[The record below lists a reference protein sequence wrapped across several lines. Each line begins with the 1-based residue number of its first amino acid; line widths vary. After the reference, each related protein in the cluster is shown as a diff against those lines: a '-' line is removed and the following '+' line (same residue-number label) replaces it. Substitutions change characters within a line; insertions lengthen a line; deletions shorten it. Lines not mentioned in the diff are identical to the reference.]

1 VIFITHHD
9 GFILQ
14 LACME
19 KQFWNTRYEENKT
32 VYGTQPHDFLKQFID
47 THQPGTIL
55 LPAEGEGRNA
65 LYAAS
70 KGWKVDAFDFSE
82 VAMEKAIKKAED
94 QKLKINYQVFN
105 LEKFKAVKT
114 YDAVALI
121 YVHLPERIRRTF
133 HREVYQSLKSG
144 GFLVFE
150 AFAKEQ
156 LRLDSG
162 GSKDPALL
170 YDAPSICN
178 DFQFLHV
185 LYCAQKEVELNEGP
199 FHKGKAAVLQLVGQK
214 L

>member
-1 VIFITHHD
+1 MITVLSH
-9 GFILQ
+9 ISVQ
-14 LACME
+14 IATM
-19 KQFWNTRYEENKT
+19 KPAYWNTRYKENVT
-32 VYGTQPHDFLKQFID
+32 VYGNQPNAFFKQFID
-47 THQPGTIL
+47 THQPGTLL

-70 KGWKVDAFDFSE
+70 KGWQVDAFDFSE
-82 VAMEKAIKKAED
+82 VAMEKAIKSAED
-94 QKLKINYQVFN
+94 QKLKINYRVLD
-105 LEKFKAVKT
+105 LEKFKAGKT
-114 YDAVALI
+114 YDAIALI
-121 YVHLPERIRRTF
+121 YIHLPERIRKAF
-133 HREVYQSLKSG
+133 HREVYRSLKSG

-162 GSKDPALL
+162 GPKDPARL

>member
-1 VIFITHHD
+1 
-9 GFILQ
+9 
-14 LACME
+14 M
-19 KQFWNTRYEENKT
+19 KPSFWNTRYKENVT
-32 VYGTQPHDFLKQFID
+32 VYGNQPNDFFKQFID

-55 LPAEGEGRNA
+55 LPAEGEGRNS

-70 KGWKVDAFDFSE
+70 KGWQVDAFDFSE
-82 VAMEKAIKKAED
+82 VAMEKAIQRAES
-94 QKLKINYQVFN
+94 QKLKINYRLN
-105 LEKFKAVKT
+105 DLEKFKAEKT

-121 YVHLPERIRRTF
+121 YVHLPERARKTF
-133 HREVYQSLKSG
+133 HREVYRSLKSG

-162 GSKDPALL
+162 GPKDPAQL

-185 LYCAQKEVELNEGP
+185 LYCAQKEVDLNEGP

>member
-1 VIFITHHD
+1 MKT
-9 GFILQ
+9 
-14 LACME
+14 A
-19 KQFWNTRYEENKT
+19 FWDTRYKENET
-32 VYGTQPHDFLKQFID
+32 VYGNQPNTFFKQFID
-47 THQPGTIL
+47 THQPGTLL

-70 KGWKVDAFDFSE
+70 KGWLVNAFDFSE
-82 VAMEKAIKKAED
+82 VAMVKAIKRAEN
-94 QKLKINYQVFN
+94 QKLKINYQVLD
-105 LEKFKAVKT
+105 LEKFKAEKK

-121 YVHLPERIRRTF
+121 YVHLPEGVRKAF
-133 HREVYQSLKSG
+133 HREVYRSLKSG

-156 LRLDSG
+156 LRLESG
-162 GSKDPALL
+162 GPKDPAQL